1 MSMVTDLLARLR
13 SILLGAR
20 ADRATREEFGFHLAM
35 ETEKLVARGLSP
47 EEARRQAVLAFGG
60 VEAAREETRDAR
72 GVRWLEDTGRDLR
85 FGWRQLLRTPGFT
98 LVTIL
103 TLGLGI
109 GATTAIFSVINGVV
123 IQRLPFTEADR
134 LVVVWEQDRNSGTT
148 REPSA
153 WPDLVDL
160 RARTTSL
167 SEVASFFGV
176 GMTYAPADGDPVTVS
191 ALGIT
196 HTYLPLVGV
205 APVLGRGFTAEEDL
219 PGGPR
224 VALVGHGFWMEAFG
238 GDSGVIG
245 RTVQLNDLPFT
256 VLGVLPP
263 RADFGLDQ
271 VHARA
276 AYHATYRAEGEVDV
290 WVPLQASEA
299 AFSRNT
305 HPFLAVGR
313 LAPGSTLE
321 AARNETQRIGAE
333 LEQAYPG
340 SNVARGMDLEPLGD
354 VVFGPV
360 GPVLL
365 LLSVAV
371 VLVLMVAVVNVANLL
386 LARGMGRMREV
397 AVRTALG
404 AGSLRLGRQFLA
416 ETMLLTLLGALAGV
430 AVAHAG
436 LDLLLALAPSDI
448 PRIGEVSLD
457 GSALLVSLGIAVM
470 TGVVFGMVPLRQAR
484 RVDVMEMVRGSGPA
498 TTGDRGHERARQALV
513 VVELALSVTLVV
525 SAALLIRSFQA
536 VLDVDPGFAAAG
548 VLKAEY
554 TLPPTRYPRDFS
566 RYPQWTETHRFN
578 ADLVQRLEQIPGV
591 TSVALSSVHPLD
603 PGFANSFTVVGRE
616 DEARNWPEISTRAVS
631 PAYFA
636 TMQVPLV
643 AGRGFG
649 ETDVTDGPP
658 VAIINQVAVDRFF
671 PNQDPL
677 GREIRWWGTNRLIVG
692 VVGNERIHGLTEA
705 TPPVAYAPLTQAPS
719 GTGAVLVRAE
729 REGDPTTLAV
739 AVRRAIA
746 DADPGLAV
754 FGLEPF
760 EVTVMGTV
768 SERRFT
774 MMVLATF
781 AFVTLILGLIGV
793 HGVLSYTTARRT
805 HEIGIRAALGASR
818 ASVLG
823 LIMRNGLLLAGLGV
837 LLGLTGAALGSRLLA
852 GLLYGVQPIHPLT
865 YLVVTLAVLA
875 AAAVAIW
882 VPAWRAARVSAMEA
896 LRAE

>member
-1 MSMVTDLLARLR
+1 MSMVTDLFARVR
-13 SILLGAR
+13 SFLFGGR
-20 ADRATREEFGFHLAM
+20 ADRATRDEFAFHLAM

-72 GVRWLEDTGRDLR
+72 GVRWLEETARDLR

-123 IQRLPFTEADR
+123 IQRLPFADAER

-160 RARTTSL
+160 RARTTTL
-167 SEVASFFGV
+167 SEVAALFGV

-191 ALGIT
+191 ALGVT
-196 HTYLPLVGV
+196 HTFFPLVGV
-205 APVLGRGFTAEEDL
+205 APILGRGLTAEEDL

-224 VALVGHGFWMEAFG
+224 VALVGHGFWLDAFG
-238 GDSGVIG
+238 GDSGIVG
-245 RTVQLNDLPFT
+245 RTLQLNDLPYT

-276 AYHATYRAEGEVDV
+276 AYHATYRAEGEVDL
-290 WVPLQASEA
+290 WIPLQASEA

-313 LAPGSTLE
+313 LAPGSTLDV
-321 AARNETQRIGAE
+321 ARNETQRLGAV
-333 LEQAYPG
+333 LEQTYPE
-340 SNVARGMDLEPLGD
+340 SNAARGMDLEPLGD

-360 GPVLL
+360 RPVLL
-365 LLSVAV
+365 LLTVAV

-416 ETMLLTLLGALAGV
+416 ETMLLTLLGALVGV
-430 AVAHAG
+430 AMAQGG

-448 PRIGEVSLD
+448 PRIGEVRLD
-457 GSALLVSLGIAVM
+457 GRALLVSLGIAVG

-498 TTGDRGHERARQALV
+498 TTGDRGHGRARQALV

-536 VLDVDPGFAAAG
+536 VLNVNPGFAASG
-548 VLKAEY
+548 ILKAEF
-554 TLPPTRYPRDFS
+554 TLPATRYPRDFS
-566 RYPQWTETHRFN
+566 RYPRWAEVHRLN
-578 ADLVQRLEQIPGV
+578 EDLLRRLGQIPGV
-591 TSVALSSVHPLD
+591 TSAALSSVHPLD
-603 PGFANSFTVVGRE
+603 PGFTNSFSVVGRE
-616 DEARNWPEISTRAVS
+616 DEAGDWPEISTRAVS
-631 PAYFA
+631 PTYFA

-649 ETDVTDGPP
+649 ETDATDGQP
-658 VAIINQVAVDRFF
+658 VALINQAAVDRFF
-671 PNQDPL
+671 QDQDPL

-692 VVGNERIHGLTEA
+692 VVGNERIHGLTED
-705 TPPVAYAPLTQAPS
+705 TPAAAYAPLPQAPAT
-719 GTGAVLVRAE
+719 TGVVLLRT
-729 REGDPTTLAV
+729 RGDPTSLA
-739 AVRRAIA
+739 APVRRAIT
-746 DADPGLAV
+746 DADPALAV

-774 MMVLATF
+774 MMVLAVF
-781 AFVTLILGLIGV
+781 AFVTLALGLIGV
-793 HGVLSYTTARRT
+793 HGVLSYTTAQRT
-805 HEIGIRAALGASR
+805 HEIGIRAAMGASR
-818 ASVLG
+818 ASLLG

-837 LLGLTGAALGSRLLA
+837 LLGLTGAALGSRLLV
-852 GLLYGVQPIHPLT
+852 GLLYGVQPIHPLI
-865 YLVVTLAVLA
+865 YLVVTIAVLA
-875 AAAVAIW
+875 AVAVAIGM
-882 VPAWRAARVSAMEA
+882 PAWRAARVSAMEA
-896 LRAE
+896 LRIE